1 MIEVEWQFDAT
12 DLDAVERWLLAQ
24 PQHGLLTF
32 VARGEKVQVDTYF
45 DSADW
50 SVFRAGFALRVRQ
63 KPDGGEATLKAF
75 GAGADG
81 PSRRLE
87 INESLP
93 EGIEDPRAGSGE
105 VAQRLTLLLGP
116 RSLDALCRVTT
127 RRRSFLVQQGGAT
140 LATLTLDDARLPDD
154 ALPPIQRVEIE
165 EEQSGALA
173 RLEPFVQ
180 ALCAAC
186 QLTPSSQSKFLSGLA
201 AMGLTPQLAPDLGDP
216 ALVVDASAPDFA
228 LAALRRYFADLL
240 AHEPGTRLGED
251 IEALHQMRVATRRLR
266 AALGTFE
273 AVLPSS
279 LATLREE
286 LRWVA
291 AALGTVRDLDVQIEA
306 LETMQRG
313 ASWDESNALGPLLAI
328 ARERR
333 YAARA
338 MLLEVLDSD
347 RYARLV
353 ADTVAALRD
362 IPPAEGAAPVRSFAA
377 PVLRKR
383 YRQFRREADALS
395 PSSPAPEFHAVRVRA
410 KRLRY
415 TVEVFS
421 VLADRPAA
429 QLVDSLKGAQD
440 LLGEHQDADV
450 AIEWL
455 RDIVREHGSSLPPAT
470 LLLMGELMERHR
482 GRMVEHR
489 RRWPRAHERLAD
501 RWKPLRVAVERAQPS
516 RTSKREGV
524 PTTALIPTVV
534 ETEVTIVRRAPGT
547 GRPPSRFHWFRRG
560 GR

>member
-1 MIEVEWQFDAT
+1 
-12 DLDAVERWLLAQ
+12 
-24 PQHGLLTF
+24 
-32 VARGEKVQVDTYF
+32 
-45 DSADW
+45 
-50 SVFRAGFALRVRQ
+50 
-63 KPDGGEATLKAF
+63 
-75 GAGADG
+75 
-81 PSRRLE
+81 
-87 INESLP
+87 
-93 EGIEDPRAGSGE
+93 
-105 VAQRLTLLLGP
+105 
-116 RSLDALCRVTT
+116 
-127 RRRSFLVQQGGAT
+127 
-140 LATLTLDDARLPDD
+140 
-154 ALPPIQRVEIE
+154 
-165 EEQSGALA
+165 
-173 RLEPFVQ
+173 
-180 ALCAAC
+180 
-186 QLTPSSQSKFLSGLA
+186 
-201 AMGLTPQLAPDLGDP
+201 
-216 ALVVDASAPDFA
+216 
-228 LAALRRYFADLL
+228 
-240 AHEPGTRLGED
+240 
-251 IEALHQMRVATRRLR
+251 MRVATRRLR

-313 ASWDESNALGPLLAI
+313 ATWDESNALGPLLAI

-333 YAARA
+333 HAARA
-338 MLLEVLDSD
+338 LLLEVLDSD

-362 IPPAEGAAPVRSFAA
+362 TPPAEGAAPVRSFAA

-421 VLADRPAA
+421 VLAGRPAV

-489 RRWPRAHERLAD
+489 RRWPRAYERLAD

-516 RTSKREGV
+516 RTSKREEV

-534 ETEVTIVRRAPGT
+534 ETEVTIVRRAPST
-547 GRPPSRFHWFRRG
+547 GRPGSRFHWFRRG